1 MSSELLKDTHS
12 LLARQLR
19 LSQVNV
25 PTLDEATQKLLEAV
39 NSAYRDFDSTRQMLE
54 RSLELSS
61 QELRQ
66 ANAELRVLLAE
77 RSAAE
82 QEMEILHAQR
92 LEATGLLAG
101 GVAHDFN
108 NLLAVIKGS
117 CEVLVRLTDPDDMR
131 RELVRQIET
140 AAARA
145 AALTRQ
151 LLVFSRRQVLEPRVI
166 DLNRTIAGLEHIY
179 QPLVG
184 SDIELRW
191 ALDPKLPKINAD
203 PAQIEQVL
211 VNLIVNARDAM
222 PRGGTLEL
230 QTTRASAAP
239 RRSSDFRSRTRAW
252 ACRRTSNRGFSSH
265 FSPPRLPARE
275 RGWACLRST
284 ASCAKAAG
292 SSPWTAKSR
301 RAPPFTSSFRRANA
315 FRAPRDRVIAQ
326 LSANEVIV
334 IVSLCSCERPPL
346 SAGAISPYE

>member
-1 MSSELLKDTHS
+1 MSSELMKDAHS

-19 LSQVNV
+19 LSRVNAAA
-25 PTLDEATQKLLEAV
+25 LDEATKTLLEAV

-151 LLVFSRRQVLEPRVI
+151 LLIFSRRQVLEPRVI

-191 ALDPKLPKINAD
+191 ALDPKLPSINAD

-222 PRGGTLEL
+222 PLGGTLEL
-230 QTTRASAAP
+230 QTTRASADEA
-239 RRSSDFRSRTRAW
+239 RAH
-252 ACRRTSNRGFSSH
+252 G
-265 FSPPRLPARE
+265 
-275 RGWACLRST
+275 
-284 ASCAKAAG
+284 AG
-292 SSPWTAKSR
+292 SAALVRLSVRDTGLGMSSNVKSR
-301 RAPPFTSSFRRANA
+301 IFEPFFTTKEPGKGTGLGLSTVYGIVRQSGGFITVDSEVSKGTTFHVFLPESERAPG
-315 FRAPRDRVIAQ
+315 IA
-326 LSANEVIV
+326 
-334 IVSLCSCERPPL
+334 
-346 SAGAISPYE
+346 

>member
-1 MSSELLKDTHS
+1 MPSEFLKDAHS

-19 LSQVNV
+19 RSQVNA
-25 PTLDEATQKLLEAV
+25 PALDDATKSLLEAV
-39 NSAYRDFDSTRQMLE
+39 NSAYLDFDSTRRMLE

-66 ANAELRVLLAE
+66 ANAELRLLLAE
-77 RSAAE
+77 RRAAE
-82 QEMEILHAQR
+82 QEREILHAQR

-191 ALDPKLPKINAD
+191 ALDPKLPTINAD

-222 PRGGTLEL
+222 PLGGTLEL
-230 QTTRASAAP
+230 QTMRASVDEARAHGAGNAALV
-239 RRSSDFRSRTRAW
+239 RLSVRDTGSGMSS
-252 ACRRTSNRGFSSH
+252 NV
-265 FSPPRLPARE
+265 
-275 RGWACLRST
+275 
-284 ASCAKAAG
+284 
-292 SSPWTAKSR
+292 KSR
-301 RAPPFTSSFRRANA
+301 IFEPFFTTKEPGKGTGLGLSTVYGIVRQSGGFITVDIEVSKGTTFHVFLPESERAPSVA
-315 FRAPRDRVIAQ
+315 
-326 LSANEVIV
+326 
-334 IVSLCSCERPPL
+334 
-346 SAGAISPYE
+346 